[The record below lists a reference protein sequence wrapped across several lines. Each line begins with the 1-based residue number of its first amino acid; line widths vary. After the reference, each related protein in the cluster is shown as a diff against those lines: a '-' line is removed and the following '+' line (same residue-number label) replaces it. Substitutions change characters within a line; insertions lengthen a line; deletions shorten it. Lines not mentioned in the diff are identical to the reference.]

1 MLRTTACLAVLWRYA
16 TAVLNDM
23 DCTSWKADAYRWQE
37 AAGLTIPYVDAG
49 IDEKHSPFIVL
60 NSTHAKVVVGKG
72 AVTGDPNDLV
82 HPMVDDPDVIHFIQL
97 IWVEDQSGNL
107 VSMRHLSPA
116 EPAPATMYFEIP
128 TGTTSLRAFE
138 LCNLH
143 GLYRSPAV
151 SVASGQTSASAPAA
165 CSVQQCSEGTS
176 VSNCQAFAGE
186 LMRREDYQPKTDPT
200 GKHTPFLV
208 VNGTTAT
215 IVVGVGGTPGNE
227 GGLVHPMTPSDDK
240 DFAHWISHI
249 YAVDD
254 LGNLVAMCE
263 LLPTDPVPASCTFQ
277 VPENIPFLRPYEF
290 CNVHGLYIGDLVQ
303 VSNANASA
311 ERNCIKR
318 ECTASQPSL
327 GAEPLRSKAVDALL
341 QQQQDTANRISS
353 INMCL
358 QHKAL
363 YYVAKS
369 VIDEDLQ
376 ADIDRLT
383 EEGDAESDIAR
394 RIDTFPELF
403 AKLNA
408 LGGRWAARDVVVEHT
423 LQDANGTQPS
433 LRLDLINE
441 AETRFKQTVLGRGN
455 ETFAEGINQPIVDY
469 SEDLL
474 IIDATFGMDWG
485 YTTYRALGPH
495 YTIFYSLDFVQHYVN
510 VSLCCKTLGWMGMG
524 WLDPAREGGPLMQDT
539 DMVVAYVKDGQAGIE
554 DRFARW
560 IEEPLKDELLQG
572 QRSDDL
578 GNPLNGANDLELVP
592 GVLGTSGKEWCPDD
606 ACNPGFSLVQFRR
619 KFMTEDVSD
628 IVLPVKASKIGI
640 IFSFA
645 KTDPFETYLEQ
656 HLPTSTGYIDIAW
669 NLVCDPGLYFDITVT
684 ECKPCEKG
692 FLRPDNTSVFT
703 CLRAPPGT
711 FQNET
716 GQASAKPCKR
726 GFTTFTAGATQ
737 EFACVCPG
745 PSLTV
750 PSGRY
755 HVDICGGTPRTDARG
770 ALRACAQLG
779 DCVECPEGMIC
790 EGARDVA
797 NASDSAVGER
807 IAAFC
812 SSYAFADTEACTS
825 RVYCEANLEDTACD
839 HAPPK
844 LLPGYW
850 SSPDDPLSVYTC
862 ASEFHC
868 RGGPPGEVCASGRRD
883 VACGLC
889 KANYHGGDQG
899 TCIPCESTDMVPGIL
914 ALTAC
919 VLVAIAVS
927 IRMRSHLTKNS
938 KAVLSLGIILSQA
951 GVLVQTLGVFS
962 DLTMVW
968 EEPVKTLLE
977 LMQLVNLDLSILRIQ
992 CMVGNEDPALSVM
1005 MILLT
1010 LPGLCIL
1017 GGLMGWMLSRY
1028 KGESFSWPRYLNVVG
1043 LLVMFGYL
1051 AVCMA
1056 LSRPI
1061 HCVSNPNGTQ
1071 SMKSFPAQ
1079 VCWTDSHTPAA
1090 IEAIFGLTVFG
1101 LGFLAYIMQVVWR
1114 YPSLVDTGHGLKL
1127 LTQYHFLFNRF
1138 GSHAYYW
1145 GPYFILQKLL
1155 VAIVPIVFADSAIVQ
1170 IMLLSL
1176 LMVIY
1181 LATCCHVKPWATDL
1195 ANLADV
1201 FLNMGLMLMLLI
1213 AAFLADSAGRDSRSR
1228 LSVIL
1233 VIMLLK
1239 ICFGIASLAGYAVYK
1254 KLFPGKM
1261 YDYFL
1266 CHHKAGAGTLC
1277 RWLKTEMLKQSKNRA
1292 KVFLDSDELEGL
1304 ADIGD
1309 IVKSQ
1314 TGTLVIVATKSVLS
1328 RPWCAVEITSGV
1340 NNKID
1345 IVMVECNNFS
1355 HYDEEGFRA
1364 LREGW
1369 GSADIMIFAQ
1379 NAIDPGVVE
1388 ECYRR
1393 LQSVTRIPFDSNGTL
1408 RKHQEAVATLL
1419 KQNLPKTNEEADKHA
1434 DVVILGAVSS
1444 SEGKFTCQVLADNV
1458 IHRTAKNAVL
1468 VCSSEDAVQASATA
1482 QYMLVV
1488 LSGGILQDDTFLAM
1502 LEAVDTAFTDQLEIV
1517 SAIADQNFEF
1527 PSANYFQAL
1536 VEKGSKNLEQSV
1548 RRVVNILALPFSPQ
1562 VSSKVLSAQAD
1573 ELCRRFRFKDETVRR
1588 TSLQQQHPVVPHVR
1602 QDAHKK
1608 EEAPEAPATTLMKDA
1623 YGIVV
1628 SDQVLTM
1635 NM

>member
-1 MLRTTACLAVLWRYA
+1 
-16 TAVLNDM
+16 
-23 DCTSWKADAYRWQE
+23 
-37 AAGLTIPYVDAG
+37 
-49 IDEKHSPFIVL
+49 
-60 NSTHAKVVVGKG
+60 
-72 AVTGDPNDLV
+72 
-82 HPMVDDPDVIHFIQL
+82 
-97 IWVEDQSGNL
+97 
-107 VSMRHLSPA
+107 
-116 EPAPATMYFEIP
+116 
-128 TGTTSLRAFE
+128 
-138 LCNLH
+138 
-143 GLYRSPAV
+143 
-151 SVASGQTSASAPAA
+151 
-165 CSVQQCSEGTS
+165 
-176 VSNCQAFAGE
+176 
-186 LMRREDYQPKTDPT
+186 
-200 GKHTPFLV
+200 
-208 VNGTTAT
+208 
-215 IVVGVGGTPGNE
+215 
-227 GGLVHPMTPSDDK
+227 
-240 DFAHWISHI
+240 
-249 YAVDD
+249 
-254 LGNLVAMCE
+254 
-263 LLPTDPVPASCTFQ
+263 
-277 VPENIPFLRPYEF
+277 
-290 CNVHGLYIGDLVQ
+290 
-303 VSNANASA
+303 
-311 ERNCIKR
+311 
-318 ECTASQPSL
+318 
-327 GAEPLRSKAVDALL
+327 
-341 QQQQDTANRISS
+341 
-353 INMCL
+353 
-358 QHKAL
+358 
-363 YYVAKS
+363 
-369 VIDEDLQ
+369 
-376 ADIDRLT
+376 
-383 EEGDAESDIAR
+383 
-394 RIDTFPELF
+394 
-403 AKLNA
+403 
-408 LGGRWAARDVVVEHT
+408 
-423 LQDANGTQPS
+423 
-433 LRLDLINE
+433 
-441 AETRFKQTVLGRGN
+441 
-455 ETFAEGINQPIVDY
+455 
-469 SEDLL
+469 
-474 IIDATFGMDWG
+474 
-485 YTTYRALGPH
+485 
-495 YTIFYSLDFVQHYVN
+495 
-510 VSLCCKTLGWMGMG
+510 
-524 WLDPAREGGPLMQDT
+524 
-539 DMVVAYVKDGQAGIE
+539 
-554 DRFARW
+554 
-560 IEEPLKDELLQG
+560 
-572 QRSDDL
+572 
-578 GNPLNGANDLELVP
+578 
-592 GVLGTSGKEWCPDD
+592 
-606 ACNPGFSLVQFRR
+606 
-619 KFMTEDVSD
+619 
-628 IVLPVKASKIGI
+628 
-640 IFSFA
+640 
-645 KTDPFETYLEQ
+645 
-656 HLPTSTGYIDIAW
+656 
-669 NLVCDPGLYFDITVT
+669 
-684 ECKPCEKG
+684 
-692 FLRPDNTSVFT
+692 
-703 CLRAPPGT
+703 
-711 FQNET
+711 
-716 GQASAKPCKR
+716 
-726 GFTTFTAGATQ
+726 
-737 EFACVCPG
+737 
-745 PSLTV
+745 
-750 PSGRY
+750 
-755 HVDICGGTPRTDARG
+755 
-770 ALRACAQLG
+770 
-779 DCVECPEGMIC
+779 
-790 EGARDVA
+790 
-797 NASDSAVGER
+797 
-807 IAAFC
+807 
-812 SSYAFADTEACTS
+812 
-825 RVYCEANLEDTACD
+825 
-839 HAPPK
+839 
-844 LLPGYW
+844 
-850 SSPDDPLSVYTC
+850 
-862 ASEFHC
+862 
-868 RGGPPGEVCASGRRD
+868 
-883 VACGLC
+883 
-889 KANYHGGDQG
+889 
-899 TCIPCESTDMVPGIL
+899 
-914 ALTAC
+914 
-919 VLVAIAVS
+919 
-927 IRMRSHLTKNS
+927 
-938 KAVLSLGIILSQA
+938 
-951 GVLVQTLGVFS
+951 
-962 DLTMVW
+962 MVW